1 MAKSKNGTEQVAKI
15 TPNSKKSLQ
24 SPKSSKSSSTSTP
37 IKTSDLVPYKIR
49 LLDSEQKALEIF
61 ISKNDEGQVL
71 FDKVCNE
78 LGGIVEKDYFGLRYM
93 DKNNQRQ
100 WLDLGRNV
108 KKQMTGAHSSALSF
122 RVKHY
127 PGNPITDF
135 HQEISQYLLYL
146 QIRRDLVQGRLLCPL
161 NELYTM
167 GGLILQSEYGDA
179 PEDEG
184 SGELNGSIS
193 DEEYKAY
200 FKNFKIVFN
209 QTKKIE
215 SEIIARHRMYRG
227 LTARDAEVE
236 VIRMASKLPTYG
248 VDPFPVKVITKEK
261 TPKKVDSTVHKTGD
275 SVSSVAAENKA
286 SDTQSIKS
294 APANPTG
301 SVYLGLRHTGLT
313 TYVGLQPSETIECK
327 SGSQLYIGPKYTQNY
342 SWNSIERLACD
353 GKDFI
358 VYVKPQAAAA
368 KPRVVTFR
376 CDTKAAALAL
386 WKWTVDRQSF
396 FTLKQASEA
405 KTTKS
410 AHGLFRRSHSY
421 RFIGKSQ
428 MELKSIANSS
438 ESLPQPSFMRVSS
451 LRRPKSHEG
460 EFDQFSARATLPARI
475 RTAENGS
482 YSMSDPV
489 KRPSIIPTTEY
500 KVETTIPT
508 ESSAIPTTNAE
519 NAATPVSTGVMN
531 IANDLRTAPGLEVSA
546 PINESVVSDPV
557 TVVPVSVNPIAAA
570 PVASATPQSTDVDEV
585 RQRTNHTNKLAVR
598 DSECLRAVNEIDQVI
613 DNVQGSNGR
622 TTKTL
627 PNGEV
632 SSHEIRPTTSR
643 GHATR
648 ITQSESIYSSS
659 LIIALEAAALIGVAC
674 ITVMIAALETS
685 QGGSGRQS
693 NSWTEL
699 AMNLRG
705 HPIVASF
712 NEYIYSPLR
721 GFFIDR
727 GH

>member
-313 TYVGLQPSETIECK
+313 TYVGLQPSETIE
-327 SGSQLYIGPKYTQNY
+327 
-342 SWNSIERLACD
+342 WNSIERLACD

>member
-313 TYVGLQPSETIECK
+313 TYVGLQPSETIE
-327 SGSQLYIGPKYTQNY
+327 
-342 SWNSIERLACD
+342 WNSIERLACD

-508 ESSAIPTTNAE
+508 ES
-519 NAATPVSTGVMN
+519 
-531 IANDLRTAPGLEVSA
+531 
-546 PINESVVSDPV
+546 
-557 TVVPVSVNPIAAA
+557 
-570 PVASATPQSTDVDEV
+570 
-585 RQRTNHTNKLAVR
+585 
-598 DSECLRAVNEIDQVI
+598 C
-613 DNVQGSNGR
+613 
-622 TTKTL
+622 
-627 PNGEV
+627 
-632 SSHEIRPTTSR
+632 
-643 GHATR
+643 
-648 ITQSESIYSSS
+648 
-659 LIIALEAAALIGVAC
+659 
-674 ITVMIAALETS
+674 
-685 QGGSGRQS
+685 
-693 NSWTEL
+693 
-699 AMNLRG
+699 
-705 HPIVASF
+705 
-712 NEYIYSPLR
+712 
-721 GFFIDR
+721 
-727 GH
+727 

>member
-313 TYVGLQPSETIECK
+313 TYVGLQPSETIE
-327 SGSQLYIGPKYTQNY
+327 
-342 SWNSIERLACD
+342 WNSIERLACD

-358 VYVKPQAAAA
+358 VYVKPQAAAESNEAANEKPTQEQHQPASPNPSNLQSEEERKAKVPAADDKYGKSKKQKEKVKKDHKSPAKSLKKPA

-508 ESSAIPTTNAE
+508 ES
-519 NAATPVSTGVMN
+519 
-531 IANDLRTAPGLEVSA
+531 
-546 PINESVVSDPV
+546 
-557 TVVPVSVNPIAAA
+557 
-570 PVASATPQSTDVDEV
+570 
-585 RQRTNHTNKLAVR
+585 
-598 DSECLRAVNEIDQVI
+598 C
-613 DNVQGSNGR
+613 
-622 TTKTL
+622 
-627 PNGEV
+627 
-632 SSHEIRPTTSR
+632 
-643 GHATR
+643 
-648 ITQSESIYSSS
+648 
-659 LIIALEAAALIGVAC
+659 
-674 ITVMIAALETS
+674 
-685 QGGSGRQS
+685 
-693 NSWTEL
+693 
-699 AMNLRG
+699 
-705 HPIVASF
+705 
-712 NEYIYSPLR
+712 
-721 GFFIDR
+721 
-727 GH
+727 

>member
-313 TYVGLQPSETIECK
+313 TYVGLQPSETIE
-327 SGSQLYIGPKYTQNY
+327 
-342 SWNSIERLACD
+342 WNSIERLACD

-489 KRPSIIPTTEY
+489 KRRKI
-500 KVETTIPT
+500 
-508 ESSAIPTTNAE
+508 SSPAIPTTNAE